1 MDKNKQKISKDN
13 KLGTAKIGKLLVE
26 FSIPA
31 VAGMVLTSFY
41 NLIDTAFLGQA
52 FPDGSGVAVTTLALP
67 IMLLLIG
74 FTMLPGQGGNALAA
88 ILLGEGDHKKVEQC
102 LGNSLI
108 LLIIFSAL
116 IALIGYFGIDII
128 LMLIGTTDN
137 LWEGTKVFVQIQCF
151 GFFFLSIGMGMNNF
165 IRTAGAPKFALLT
178 NVVSVIVCIIL
189 NWIFVLEMNWGVGG
203 SALATI
209 LGQGAGAILVFCYFV
224 FSKKAAFKLKIS
236 GLVPNGKL
244 MGRILLMGLAS
255 FCMNLAST
263 VICIVFNWVVGY
275 YGAQSTLGAQGAL
288 ASIGVAQKVA
298 TFAFMPLIG
307 VAMGAQPIIG
317 YNYGAENWTRVIRA
331 LRLSVTTGVAI
342 GTFFLVVCYLFPHQI
357 VQLFGIVGD
366 LEEFSS
372 TTLMV
377 YITFFP
383 LVGFHAVGGS
393 YFQSSGQP
401 IKAAILELTR
411 QVIFLIPMY
420 LTIPELLLS
429 LGIIE
434 DGLIAVILCPPT
446 ADFLSSLLTICFVII
461 EGRKLKAKIK
471 GQKETWIKKNLKKVN

>member
-1 MDKNKQKISKDN
+1 MAKKTKENKNN
-13 KLGTAKIGKLLVE
+13 KLGTAKISKLLVE

-31 VAGMVLTSFY
+31 IAGMVLTSFY

-52 FPDGSGVAVTTLALP
+52 FSDGSGVAVTTLALP

-88 ILLGEGDHKKVEQC
+88 ILLGEGQQKKVEQT
-102 LGNSLI
+102 LGNSFI
-108 LLIIFSAL
+108 LLIIFSVI
-116 IALIGYFGIDII
+116 IALVGYFGIDII
-128 LMLIGTTDN
+128 LMIIGTPEN
-137 LWEGTKVFVQIQCF
+137 LWEGTKVFVQIQF
-151 GFFFLSIGMGMNNF
+151 YGFFLLAVGMGMNNF
-165 IRTAGAPKFALLT
+165 IRTAGAPKIALLT
-178 NVVSVIVCIIL
+178 NVVSVIICIAL
-189 NWIFVLEMNWGVGG
+189 NWLFVLILGWGVAG

-209 LGQGAGAILVFCYFV
+209 LGQGGGAVLVFWFFI
-224 FSKKAAFKLKIS
+224 FSKKTEFKLKLS
-236 GLVPNGKL
+236 GLIPDAKL
-244 MGRILLMGLAS
+244 MGRILVMGLAS
-255 FCMNLAST
+255 FAMNLAST

-275 YGAQSTLGAQGAL
+275 YGAKSILGAQGAL

-298 TFAFMPLIG
+298 TFGFMPLIG

-317 YNYGAENWTRVIRA
+317 YNYGAQNWKRVMRA
-331 LRLSVTTGVAI
+331 LRLSITTGVAI

-366 LEEFSS
+366 LEEFSA

-401 IKAAILELTR
+401 IKSAILELTR
-411 QVIFLIPMY
+411 QIIFLIPMY
-420 LTIPELLLS
+420 LTVPELLLS
-429 LGIIE
+429 LGVIE
-434 DGLIAVILCPPT
+434 DGLIAVIICPPA
-446 ADFLSSLLTICFVII
+446 ADFFSSLLTIIFIII
-461 EGRKLKAKIK
+461 EARKLKAKMK
-471 GQKETWIKKNLKKVN
+471 TSKQ

>member
-1 MDKNKQKISKDN
+1 MAKNKQKISKDN

-26 FSIPA
+26 FSVPA

-88 ILLGEGDHKKVEQC
+88 ILLGEGDHKRVEQC
-102 LGNSLI
+102 LGNSFI
-108 LLIIFSAL
+108 LLIIFSGI
-116 IALIGYFGIDII
+116 IALIGYFGIDFI
-128 LMLIGTTDN
+128 LLIIGTREE
-137 LWEGTKVFVQIQCF
+137 LWEGTKIFVQIQCY
-151 GFFFLSIGMGMNNF
+151 GFFLLAVGMGMNNF
-165 IRTAGAPKFALLT
+165 IRTAGAPKIALLT

-189 NWIFVLEMNWGVGG
+189 NWLFVLELNMGVGG
-203 SALATI
+203 SGLATI

-224 FSKKAAFKLKIS
+224 FSKKSAFKLKIS
-236 GLVPNGKL
+236 GLVPDAKL

-255 FCMNLAST
+255 FAMNLAST
-263 VICIVFNWVVGY
+263 IICIVFNWVVGY
-275 YGAQSTLGAQGAL
+275 YGALSSLGAQGAL
-288 ASIGVAQKVA
+288 ASIGVSQKVA

-317 YNYGAENWTRVIRA
+317 YNYGAQNWARVIRA

-342 GTFFLVVCYLFPHQI
+342 GTFFLIVCYLFPHQI

-366 LEEFSS
+366 LEEFSA

-383 LVGFHAVGGS
+383 LVGFHAVGGT

-401 IKAAILELTR
+401 IKSAILELTR

-420 LTIPELLLS
+420 LIVPELLLS
-429 LGIIE
+429 LGVIQ
-434 DGLIAVILCPPT
+434 DGLIAVILCPPA
-446 ADFLSSLLTICFVII
+446 ADFFSSLLTICFVVI
-461 EGRKLKAKIK
+461 EGRKLKVKAKK
-471 GQKETWIKKNLKKVN
+471 QKEDWMKKNLGKC